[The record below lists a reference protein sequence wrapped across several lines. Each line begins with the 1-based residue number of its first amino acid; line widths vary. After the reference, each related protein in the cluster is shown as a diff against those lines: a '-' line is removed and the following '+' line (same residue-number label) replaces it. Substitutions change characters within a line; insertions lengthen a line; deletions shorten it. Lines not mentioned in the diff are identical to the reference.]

1 MALDAVGHTEV
12 AAPHYQLQTIVGAGH
27 SGAVVSLVALVDRTT
42 GYTLL
47 RRVDRKHRTRSG
59 PP

>member
-12 AAPHYQLQTIVGAGH
+12 AAPHHQLQTIVGAGH

-47 RRVDRKHRTRSG
+47 RRVD
-59 PP
+59 